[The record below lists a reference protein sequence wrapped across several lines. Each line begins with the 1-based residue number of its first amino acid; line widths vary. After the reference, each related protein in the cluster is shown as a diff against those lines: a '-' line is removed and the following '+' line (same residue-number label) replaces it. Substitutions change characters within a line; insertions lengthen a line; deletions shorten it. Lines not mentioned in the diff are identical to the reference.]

1 MSDSNE
7 QGFHV
12 LTQQDG
18 LADDSGTAW
27 NVQLTRLLRNTD
39 RYSWGNWTLDPTI
52 KVGALG
58 YFNPTDSQFQAAQTS
73 IDAPPMLAVASR
85 VDWHL
90 EQGDVKQ
97 SSVGVEFKVPYMDPT
112 TGAEVTVGV
121 QTKWEFGTKGSLTS
135 SGSAFGI
142 EYIEDPADFMLAQ
155 YDKIL
160 KIAKQYNKA
169 TGDKIDQGFG
179 MITKVWLTD
188 GCVNIASRQDKS
200 EFSITGSVDGV
211 MAMTGSDQ
219 SASLKG
225 SYKNVTSTG
234 NIEKRIFPSKANEVT
249 NPLNTPPVVYAYEF
263 TSFAGKVII
272 PRWIGE
278 TPYLNLWL
286 DNGGSYIVNATVSYE
301 VGGEKE
307 TRKVRVSGGQDSQIT
322 GIPLEA
328 TNFDIRMDF
337 TAGDSQFL
345 RVSNPLNTWE
355 LGRGHIKLTGWWP
368 GRSGAAWI

>member
-7 QGFHV
+7 QGFRV

-52 KVGALG
+52 KVGAVG
-58 YFNPTDSQFQAAQTS
+58 YFNPTDTQFQAAQTN
-73 IDAPPMLAVASR
+73 IDPPKLNFPST

-97 SSVGVEFKVPYMDPT
+97 SSVGVEFDVPYLDPT
-112 TGAEVTVGV
+112 TGVKVSVGV
-121 QTKWEFGTKGSLTS
+121 KSKWEFGTKGSLTS
-135 SGSAFGI
+135 SGSAFGV
-142 EYIEDPADFMLAQ
+142 EYIEDPANFMLAQ
-155 YDKIL
+155 YDKML
-160 KIAKQYNKA
+160 KIAKEYNKA
-169 TGDKIDQGFG
+169 TGNEIDQGFG

-188 GCVNIASRQDKS
+188 GCVNVGSRQDKS

-211 MAMTGSDQ
+211 MAMTGGDQ

-225 SYKNVTSTG
+225 SYKNVSSAD
-234 NIEKRIFPSKANEVT
+234 NIEKRIFPSKANEIIGP
-249 NPLNTPPVVYAYEF
+249 NIQPVAYAYEF
-263 TSFAGKVII
+263 ASFAGKVVI

-278 TPYLNLWL
+278 TPYLNLWF
-286 DNGGSYIVNATVSYE
+286 DNGGSYIVNATVTYTVRNE
-301 VGGEKE
+301 QV
-307 TRKVRVSGGQDSQIT
+307 TRQVRVSGGQDSQIT
-322 GIPLEA
+322 GIPLDA

-368 GRSGAAWI
+368 GRSGAAWV